1 MHPDITE
8 VLLSEEQIRQ
18 RVSELGAEI
27 SADYAGEDVVV
38 VSVLRGA
45 AIFGADLVRALDVPV
60 EMDFIAAS
68 SYGDSHQSSGEIR
81 ITKDLSGSIEGKHV
95 VIVEDILD
103 TGLTLRYLE
112 DELSARGPKSIAV
125 AVFLR
130 KEGAQKVDVNC
141 KYVGFAC
148 PDGFIVGYGLDY
160 AQRYRNLPY
169 VGLLNP
175 DVYQK

>member
-103 TGLTLRYLE
+103 TGLTLRYLQ
-112 DELSARGPKSIAV
+112 SSQRG
-125 AVFLR
+125 LW
-130 KEGAQKVDVNC
+130 
-141 KYVGFAC
+141 
-148 PDGFIVGYGLDY
+148 
-160 AQRYRNLPY
+160 
-169 VGLLNP
+169 
-175 DVYQK
+175 